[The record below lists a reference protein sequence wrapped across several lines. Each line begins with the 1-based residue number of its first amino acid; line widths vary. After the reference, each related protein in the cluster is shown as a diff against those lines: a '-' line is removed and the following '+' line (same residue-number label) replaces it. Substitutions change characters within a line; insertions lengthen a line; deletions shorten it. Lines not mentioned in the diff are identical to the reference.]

1 VRSGEAVELEALD
14 ARRTAKGTEIA
25 IANPGSRRACCGD
38 GAPQNGLPV
47 DRRNEYFRTVPVFE
61 ARGPLWT
68 AQEEPLHRHR
78 SALANKVHVF
88 FRWSS
93 SLRWRA
99 PRLISCPGL
108 SGGAKLGARARAL
121 CHQTIVPARQR
132 TRVDVK
138 KTASPA
144 EIEITQTALILENPA
159 ESAPRRC
166 TKPGNSCRL

>member
-1 VRSGEAVELEALD
+1 MERLSTACLLIGATSTFARYRSS
-14 ARRTAKGTEIA
+14 K
-25 IANPGSRRACCGD
+25 
-38 GAPQNGLPV
+38 PV
-47 DRRNEYFRTVPVFE
+47 
-61 ARGPLWT
+61 GPLWP

-144 EIEITQTALILENPA
+144 EIEITQTALI
-159 ESAPRRC
+159 
-166 TKPGNSCRL
+166 